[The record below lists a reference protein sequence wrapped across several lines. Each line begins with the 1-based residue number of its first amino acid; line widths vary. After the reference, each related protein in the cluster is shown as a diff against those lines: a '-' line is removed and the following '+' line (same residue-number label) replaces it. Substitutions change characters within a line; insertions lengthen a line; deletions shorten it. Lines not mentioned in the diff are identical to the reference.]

1 MKRIALL
8 LLLAGC
14 SDRTPQAAAQAAPA
28 PAGDWPT
35 FLGPDHTGISRETGL
50 LKSWP
55 EKGPP
60 VLWKMELGDTY
71 SAPSAAGEALV
82 VFHRVKDEEVV
93 ERLDAA
99 SGARRWRFAYP
110 TAYADRFRYNG
121 GPRSSPTIDGGKVYT
136 LGAEGVLACVDLET
150 GKADWKRALHD
161 EYFKEGGKQNFFGV
175 GVAPRID
182 GDRILLNLG
191 DDRSG
196 CVTAIDKKT
205 GKTLWRSGEDGA
217 SYSTAICADVGKTRV
232 AFFLTR
238 EGALC
243 CSVSDGKI
251 LWAYPFRSRDNF
263 SANAASP
270 VVIGDHLFL
279 TAAYGVGSALLKVDE
294 KGYKEVWR
302 NEALGAHWATPV
314 HVDGHLYGF
323 DGRHDHEAELR
334 CVRVSDGAVLWSKK
348 GYERGSMTLAEGK
361 AIILAEDGRLVL
373 AELSPK
379 GVKEV
384 SSAQVL
390 AHHCWAAPVLSRGR
404 LYVFN
409 YDHRTEKGLLLCLDL
424 REKK

>member
-1 MKRIALL
+1 M
-8 LLLAGC
+8 
-14 SDRTPQAAAQAAPA
+14 
-28 PAGDWPT
+28 
-35 FLGPDHTGISRETGL
+35 
-50 LKSWP
+50 
-55 EKGPP
+55 
-60 VLWKMELGDTY
+60 
-71 SAPSAAGEALV
+71 
-82 VFHRVKDEEVV
+82 
-93 ERLDAA
+93 
-99 SGARRWRFAYP
+99 
-110 TAYADRFRYNG
+110 
-121 GPRSSPTIDGGKVYT
+121 
-136 LGAEGVLACVDLET
+136 
-150 GKADWKRALHD
+150 
-161 EYFKEGGKQNFFGV
+161 
-175 GVAPRID
+175 
-182 GDRILLNLG
+182 
-191 DDRSG
+191 
-196 CVTAIDKKT
+196 
-205 GKTLWRSGEDGA
+205 
-217 SYSTAICADVGKTRV
+217 
-232 AFFLTR
+232 
-238 EGALC
+238 
-243 CSVSDGKI
+243 
-251 LWAYPFRSRDNF
+251 
-263 SANAASP
+263 
-270 VVIGDHLFL
+270 
-279 TAAYGVGSALLKVDE
+279 KVDE